1 MQPDAG
7 WAAHILSPAGS
18 APVPSEKSAFGEKKD
33 LMRAERSDLLDVPEM
48 QHPARDALEQSG
60 ARKVKA

>member
-1 MQPDAG
+1 M
-7 WAAHILSPAGS
+7 
-18 APVPSEKSAFGEKKD
+18 
-33 LMRAERSDLLDVPEM
+33 MRAERSDLLVLDVPEM